1 MADQHDLVNLLRGLP
16 PEVIREAYGD
26 LGAPTLKQFGRFGEE
41 FVKALRL
48 ALFPIQLMSALQ
60 DRVES
65 YLDRAIRNVPDERLI
80 IPMQSIALPIIE
92 KLRFQEPDNIIT
104 ELYINL
110 LSRAM
115 DGERVGEAHPAF
127 VGLITQM
134 APDEVL
140 FLQEITK
147 RRYTMIIRINEEW
160 ITPNTSEIDLAYE
173 RLRLSDEI
181 IAKSKKILFN
191 YTCLNQPELFYVF
204 LEHLWHTGLVE
215 YTNEALDEYRL
226 GLPYPGDD
234 PRTQPSLHF
243 IRPTSFGKLFYRACV
258 PEPYEVER

>member
-1 MADQHDLVNLLRGLP
+1 
-16 PEVIREAYGD
+16 
-26 LGAPTLKQFGRFGEE
+26 
-41 FVKALRL
+41 
-48 ALFPIQLMSALQ
+48 
-60 DRVES
+60 
-65 YLDRAIRNVPDERLI
+65 
-80 IPMQSIALPIIE
+80 
-92 KLRFQEPDNIIT
+92 
-104 ELYINL
+104 
-110 LSRAM
+110 
-115 DGERVGEAHPAF
+115 
-127 VGLITQM
+127 M

-243 IRPTSFGKLFYRACV
+243 IRTAPKSC
-258 PEPYEVER
+258 